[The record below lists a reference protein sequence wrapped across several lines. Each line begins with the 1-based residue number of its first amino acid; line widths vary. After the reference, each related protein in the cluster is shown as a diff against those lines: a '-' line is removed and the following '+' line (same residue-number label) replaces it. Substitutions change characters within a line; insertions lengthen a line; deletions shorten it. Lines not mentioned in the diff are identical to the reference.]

1 MQEITDRLTFMHGFP
16 VPCLVDSGNG
26 GHARYMLE
34 PMPNDQDTTDLI
46 KATLSVMDAKFSTP
60 SVTIDKTVFNAA
72 RIQRVVGTAAR
83 KGEHTT
89 ERPHRRSRLI
99 RDFDPM
105 DVLHADT
112 IRRMVS
118 YYGVPQ
124 APQTTR
130 TTSKYRGEYPPD
142 EAIYRSLNLAARRRK
157 HDWVGNMLGH
167 LARPSG
173 DDYRIASRDL
183 GRPLEEDISIT
194 DGGIKDFGVAD
205 MGDATEGRRTP
216 ISLLAEHL
224 YGGDKGK
231 AAEALALCLNVP
243 LHEFEGKLLQAPVTM
258 PPELMGGDTTPFA
271 KARTFADVM
280 HEPVRPVTFTVRGF
294 IAENTHT
301 VLSAPAK
308 LGKSTLMYA
317 MCLHLLFGRPLW
329 DRPVTLCN
337 VLFCALEETDDR
349 FRRKL
354 WEQYYNLEAKWGG
367 VPDEDRKEAFKHFQ
381 FFTKDSRN
389 QNGVLG
395 TLPKGREGAEEIKRI
410 IREDSSRPWFILIEP
425 VNKFHDHT
433 IFSHNLNA
441 LEYEQIE
448 IINDIIKATEYTCSI
463 VSIKHDR
470 KGPAGGIRGV
480 GNLMDNISGSVA
492 QSGAPDAQIQFV
504 SNGGFDNLEGL
515 NWLIIQSRDFGKEK
529 IPIISDGISW
539 VKPPPDYEIPDFDE
553 YLAAKPDGRGGRL
566 KDPRTDEKILEA
578 LATEPLVGLHARGV
592 ETHTNIKYQ
601 TVLRRL
607 KELNNMGV
615 VHEDRR
621 NLRDIRWILVGP
633 ARLPGGL
640 QDVL

>member
-1 MQEITDRLTFMHGFP
+1 
-16 VPCLVDSGNG
+16 
-26 GHARYMLE
+26 
-34 PMPNDQDTTDLI
+34 
-46 KATLSVMDAKFSTP
+46 
-60 SVTIDKTVFNAA
+60 
-72 RIQRVVGTAAR
+72 
-83 KGEHTT
+83 
-89 ERPHRRSRLI
+89 
-99 RDFDPM
+99 
-105 DVLHADT
+105 
-112 IRRMVS
+112 
-118 YYGVPQ
+118 
-124 APQTTR
+124 
-130 TTSKYRGEYPPD
+130 
-142 EAIYRSLNLAARRRK
+142 
-157 HDWVGNMLGH
+157 
-167 LARPSG
+167 
-173 DDYRIASRDL
+173 
-183 GRPLEEDISIT
+183 
-194 DGGIKDFGVAD
+194 
-205 MGDATEGRRTP
+205 
-216 ISLLAEHL
+216 
-224 YGGDKGK
+224 
-231 AAEALALCLNVP
+231 
-243 LHEFEGKLLQAPVTM
+243 
-258 PPELMGGDTTPFA
+258 
-271 KARTFADVM
+271 
-280 HEPVRPVTFTVRGF
+280 
-294 IAENTHT
+294 
-301 VLSAPAK
+301 
-308 LGKSTLMYA
+308 

-367 VPDEDRKEAFKHFQ
+367 VPDEDRREAFKHFQ

-463 VSIKHDR
+463 VTIKHDR
-470 KGPAGGIRGV
+470 KSPAGGMRGTS
-480 GNLMDNISGSVA
+480 NLMDSISGSVA

-529 IPIISDGISW
+529 IPIISDGVSW
-539 VKPPPDYEIPDFDE
+539 VKPPPDFPIPDFDE